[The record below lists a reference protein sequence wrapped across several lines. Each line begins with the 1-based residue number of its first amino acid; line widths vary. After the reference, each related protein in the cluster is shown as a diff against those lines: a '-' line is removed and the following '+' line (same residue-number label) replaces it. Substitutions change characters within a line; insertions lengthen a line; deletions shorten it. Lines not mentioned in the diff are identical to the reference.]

1 MKYLWTYERSIHSV
15 RLMADFASERGISHN
30 QILKGTGLKQQ
41 QLLDPHMLV
50 TGQQE
55 LQLIRNLVEKFN
67 QRPWLGLEIG
77 TRYHFTIFGS
87 LGLAL
92 ISSANIRE
100 ALNFALIY
108 FPLSFAF
115 SQFVVSEQ
123 PDTQH
128 IQIEIVVD
136 EGIPKNL
143 WPFIIERD
151 VAALITVQRD
161 LIQDHLCQ
169 KVVFSFQPR
178 GEIQPYIDL
187 FGIRPEF
194 GGLKNM
200 IVLNAEKIEQKLS
213 MANELVL
220 HTAEEQCRQIL
231 DQRQSQKKYS
241 HQVQQVLMNSKGAM
255 PTMEDVANR
264 LHLNSRTLRRYLAQ
278 EQVTFLQIRE
288 EVRKILA
295 DEYLSLPQ
303 NSIEQVSEWLGYAE
317 PASFIH
323 AYKRWYG
330 KTPHAT
336 RLKNKTWKFKQ
347 D

>member
-15 RLMADFASERGISHN
+15 RLMADFAAELGVNHQ
-30 QILKGTGLKQQ
+30 QILKGTGLEQQ
-41 QLLDPHMLV
+41 QLLDPNTLV

-55 LQLIRNLVEKFN
+55 LQLIRNLVEKFG
-67 QRPWLGLEIG
+67 QRPLLGLEIG
-77 TRYHFTIFGS
+77 TRYHFTTFGS

-100 ALNFALIY
+100 ALNFALAY

-123 PDTQH
+123 AATQSV
-128 IQIEIVVD
+128 QIEIVVD
-136 EGIPKNL
+136 EGIPKTL

-161 LIQDHLCQ
+161 LMQDHLCQ
-169 KVVFSFQPR
+169 KVVFSFPLR
-178 GEIQPYIDL
+178 GEMQPYTAL
-187 FGIRPEF
+187 FGVTPEF
-194 GGLKNM
+194 GGSKNL
-200 IVLNAEKIEQKLS
+200 IVLNAEKIDQKLS

-220 HTAEEQCRQIL
+220 HAAEEQCRQTL
-231 DQRQSQKKYS
+231 DKRQSQKKYT
-241 HQVQQVLMNSKGAM
+241 HQVQQVLMNSKGQI
-255 PTMEDVANR
+255 PSMEEVADR
-264 LHLNSRTLRRYLAQ
+264 LHLNSRTLRRYLSQ

-295 DEYLSLPQ
+295 DYYLSLTQ
-303 NSIEQVSEWLGYAE
+303 TSIEQISEWLGYAE

-336 RLKNKTWKFKQ
+336 RLKNKV
-347 D
+347 

>member
-1 MKYLWTYERSIHSV
+1 LKYLWTYERSIHSV
-15 RLMADFASERGISHN
+15 RLMADFAAEFGVSHQ
-30 QILKGTGLKQQ
+30 QILKGTGLEQQ
-41 QLLDPHMLV
+41 QLLDPNTLV

-55 LQLIRNLVEKFN
+55 LQLIRNLVEKFG
-67 QRPWLGLEIG
+67 QRPLLGLEIG
-77 TRYHFTIFGS
+77 TRYHFTTFGS

-100 ALNFALIY
+100 ALNFALAY

-123 PDTQH
+123 TEIQSV
-128 IQIEIVVD
+128 QIEIVVD
-136 EGIPKNL
+136 EGIPKTL

-161 LIQDHLCQ
+161 LMQDHLCQ
-169 KVVFSFQPR
+169 KVVFSFPLR
-178 GEIQPYIDL
+178 GEMQPYTAL
-187 FGIRPEF
+187 FGVTPEF
-194 GGLKNM
+194 GGSKNL
-200 IVLNAEKIEQKLS
+200 IVLNAEKIDQKLS

-220 HTAEEQCRQIL
+220 HAAEEQCRQTL
-231 DQRQSQKKYS
+231 DKRQSQKKYT
-241 HQVQQVLMNSKGAM
+241 HQVQQVLMNSKGQI
-255 PTMEDVANR
+255 PSMEEVADR

-295 DEYLSLPQ
+295 DYYLSLTQ
-303 NSIEQVSEWLGYAE
+303 ISIEQISEWLGYAE

-323 AYKRWYG
+323 AYKRWHG

-336 RLKNKTWKFKQ
+336 RLKNKV
-347 D
+347 

>member
-15 RLMADFASERGISHN
+15 RLMADFAAELGVSHQ
-30 QILKGTGLKQQ
+30 QILKGTGLEQQ
-41 QLLDPHMLV
+41 QLLDPNTLV

-55 LQLIRNLVEKFN
+55 LQLIRNLVEKFG
-67 QRPWLGLEIG
+67 QRPLLGLEIG
-77 TRYHFTIFGS
+77 TRYHFTTFGS

-100 ALNFALIY
+100 ALNFALAY

-123 PDTQH
+123 TETQSV
-128 IQIEIVVD
+128 QIEIVID
-136 EGIPKNL
+136 EGIPKTL

-161 LIQDHLCQ
+161 LMQDHLCQ
-169 KVVFSFQPR
+169 KVVFSFPLR
-178 GEIQPYIDL
+178 GEMQPYTAL
-187 FGIRPEF
+187 FGVTPEF
-194 GGLKNM
+194 GGSKNL
-200 IVLNAEKIEQKLS
+200 IVLNAEKIDQKLS

-220 HTAEEQCRQIL
+220 HAAEEQCRQTL
-231 DQRQSQKKYS
+231 DKRQSQKKYT
-241 HQVQQVLMNSKGAM
+241 HQVQQVLMNSKGQI
-255 PTMEDVANR
+255 PSMEDVADR
-264 LHLNSRTLRRYLAQ
+264 LHLNSRTLRRYLSQ

-295 DEYLSLPQ
+295 DYYLSLTQ
-303 NSIEQVSEWLGYAE
+303 TSIEQISEWLGYAE

-330 KTPHAT
+330 TTPHAT
-336 RLKNKTWKFKQ
+336 RLKNKV
-347 D
+347 

>member
-15 RLMADFASERGISHN
+15 RLMADFAVELGTSHS
-30 QILKGTGLKQQ
+30 QILTGTGIKQH
-41 QLLDPHMLV
+41 QLLDPNMLV

-55 LQLIRNLVEKFN
+55 LQLIRNLVELFGH
-67 QRPWLGLEIG
+67 RPLLGLEIG
-77 TRYHFTIFGS
+77 TRYHFTTFGS

-100 ALNFALIY
+100 ALNFALAY

-123 PDTQH
+123 PDTQN
-128 IQIEIVVD
+128 IQIEIIVD
-136 EGIPKNL
+136 QGIPQNL
-143 WPFIIERD
+143 WQFIIQRD
-151 VAALITVQRD
+151 VAALMTVQRD

-169 KVVFSFQPR
+169 KVMFSFQAH
-178 GEIQPYIDL
+178 GEVQPYLEL
-187 FGIRPEF
+187 FGISPEF
-194 GGLKNM
+194 SALKNL
-200 IVLNAEKIEQKLS
+200 IVLNARKIDQKLS

-220 HTAEEQCRQIL
+220 QAAEQQCRKML
-231 DQRQSQKKYS
+231 DKRQAQKKYT
-241 HQVQQVLMNSKGAM
+241 HQVQQVLMNNKGEI
-255 PTMEDVANR
+255 PSMEEVADR

-295 DEYLSLPQ
+295 DYYLSLTQ
-303 NSIEQVSEWLGYAE
+303 TSIEQISEWLGYAE

-336 RLKNKTWKFKQ
+336 RLKNKV
-347 D
+347 

>member
-15 RLMADFASERGISHN
+15 RLMADFAAEFGVSHH
-30 QILKGTGLKQQ
+30 QILKGTGLEQQ
-41 QLLDPHMLV
+41 QLLDPNTLV

-55 LQLIRNLVEKFN
+55 LQLIRNLVEKFG
-67 QRPWLGLEIG
+67 QRPLLGLEIG
-77 TRYHFTIFGS
+77 TRYHFTTFGS

-100 ALNFALIY
+100 ALNFALAY

-123 PDTQH
+123 AETQSV
-128 IQIEIVVD
+128 QIEIVVD
-136 EGIPKNL
+136 EGIPKTL

-161 LIQDHLCQ
+161 LMQDHLCQ
-169 KVVFSFQPR
+169 KVVFSFPLR
-178 GEIQPYIDL
+178 GEMQPYTAL
-187 FGIRPEF
+187 FGVTPEF
-194 GGLKNM
+194 GGSKNL
-200 IVLNAEKIEQKLS
+200 IVLNAEKIDQKLS

-220 HTAEEQCRQIL
+220 HAAEEQCRQTL
-231 DQRQSQKKYS
+231 DKRQSQKKYT
-241 HQVQQVLMNSKGAM
+241 HQVQQVLMNSKGQI
-255 PTMEDVANR
+255 PSMEEVADR

-278 EQVTFLQIRE
+278 EQASFLQIRE

-295 DEYLSLPQ
+295 DYYLSLTQ
-303 NSIEQVSEWLGYAE
+303 TSIEQISEWLGYAE

-330 KTPHAT
+330 NTPHAT
-336 RLKNKTWKFKQ
+336 RLKNKV
-347 D
+347 

>member
-15 RLMADFASERGISHN
+15 RLMADFAAELGVSHH
-30 QILKGTGLKQQ
+30 QILKGTGLEQQ
-41 QLLDPHMLV
+41 QLLDPNTLV

-55 LQLIRNLVEKFN
+55 LQLIRNLVEKFG
-67 QRPWLGLEIG
+67 QRPLLGLEIG
-77 TRYHFTIFGS
+77 TRYHFTTFGS

-100 ALNFALIY
+100 ALNFALAY

-123 PDTQH
+123 AETQSV
-128 IQIEIVVD
+128 QIEIVVD
-136 EGIPKNL
+136 EGIPKTL

-161 LIQDHLCQ
+161 LMQDHLCQ
-169 KVVFSFQPR
+169 KVVFSFPLR
-178 GEIQPYIDL
+178 GEMQPYTAL
-187 FGIRPEF
+187 FGVTPEF
-194 GGLKNM
+194 GGSKNL
-200 IVLNAEKIEQKLS
+200 IVLNAEKIDQKLS

-220 HTAEEQCRQIL
+220 HAAEEQCRQTL
-231 DQRQSQKKYS
+231 DKRQSQKKYT
-241 HQVQQVLMNSKGAM
+241 HQVQQVLMNSKGQI
-255 PTMEDVANR
+255 PSMEEVADR

-295 DEYLSLPQ
+295 DYYLSLTQ
-303 NSIEQVSEWLGYAE
+303 TSIEQISEWLGYAE

-330 KTPHAT
+330 NTPHAN
-336 RLKNKTWKFKQ
+336 RLKNKV
-347 D
+347 

>member
-15 RLMADFASERGISHN
+15 RLMADFAAEFGVSHH
-30 QILKGTGLKQQ
+30 QILKGTGLEQQ
-41 QLLDPHMLV
+41 QLLDPNTLV

-55 LQLIRNLVEKFN
+55 LQLIRNLVEKFG
-67 QRPWLGLEIG
+67 QRPLLGLEIG
-77 TRYHFTIFGS
+77 TRYHFTTFGS

-100 ALNFALIY
+100 ALNFALAY

-123 PDTQH
+123 AETQSV
-128 IQIEIVVD
+128 QIEIVVD
-136 EGIPKNL
+136 EGIPKTL

-161 LIQDHLCQ
+161 LMQDHLCQ
-169 KVVFSFQPR
+169 KVVFSFPLR
-178 GEIQPYIDL
+178 GEMQPYTAL
-187 FGIRPEF
+187 FGVTPEF
-194 GGLKNM
+194 GGSKNL
-200 IVLNAEKIEQKLS
+200 IVLNAEKIDQKLS

-220 HTAEEQCRQIL
+220 HVAEEQCRQTL
-231 DQRQSQKKYS
+231 DKRQSQKKYT
-241 HQVQQVLMNSKGAM
+241 HQVQQVLMNSKGQI
-255 PTMEDVANR
+255 PSMEEVADR

-295 DEYLSLPQ
+295 DYYLSLTQ
-303 NSIEQVSEWLGYAE
+303 TSIEQISEWLGYAE

-336 RLKNKTWKFKQ
+336 RLKNKV
-347 D
+347 

>member
-1 MKYLWTYERSIHSV
+1 MKYVWTCERSIHSV
-15 RLMADFASERGISHN
+15 RLMADFAAELGISHDR
-30 QILKGTGLKQQ
+30 ILKGTGLEQQ
-41 QLLDPHMLV
+41 QLLDPNMLV

-55 LQLIRNLVEKFN
+55 LQLIRNLLEKFN
-67 QRPWLGLEIG
+67 QRPLLGLEIG
-77 TRYHFTIFGS
+77 TRYHFTTFGS

-100 ALNFALIY
+100 ALNFALAY

-123 PDTQH
+123 AETQRV
-128 IQIEIVVD
+128 QIEIVVD
-136 EGIPKNL
+136 EGIPQTL

-161 LIQDHLCQ
+161 LIRDHLCQ
-169 KVVFSFQPR
+169 KVGFSFPLR
-178 GEIQPYIDL
+178 GEMQPYIDL
-187 FGIRPEF
+187 FGVTPEF
-194 GGLKNM
+194 GGSKNV
-200 IVLNAEKIEQKLS
+200 IVLNAEKIDQKLS

-220 HTAEEQCRQIL
+220 HAAEEQCRQTL
-231 DQRQSQKKYS
+231 DKRQSQKKYT
-241 HQVQQVLMNSKGAM
+241 HQVQQVLMNNKGQM
-255 PTMEDVANR
+255 PCMEEVADR
-264 LHLNSRTLRRYLAQ
+264 LHLNSRTLRRYLVQ
-278 EQVTFLQIRE
+278 EQATFLQIRE

-295 DEYLSLPQ
+295 DYYLSLTQ
-303 NSIEQVSEWLGYAE
+303 TSIEQISEWLGYAE

-336 RLKNKTWKFKQ
+336 RLKNKA
-347 D
+347 

>member
-15 RLMADFASERGISHN
+15 RLMADFAAELGVSHQ
-30 QILKGTGLKQQ
+30 QILKGTGLEQQ
-41 QLLDPHMLV
+41 QLLDPNTLV

-55 LQLIRNLVEKFN
+55 LQLIRNLVEKFG
-67 QRPWLGLEIG
+67 QRPLLGLEIG
-77 TRYHFTIFGS
+77 TRYHFTTFGS

-100 ALNFALIY
+100 ALSFALAY

-123 PDTQH
+123 TESQSV
-128 IQIEIVVD
+128 QIEIVVD
-136 EGIPKNL
+136 EGIPKTL

-161 LIQDHLCQ
+161 LMQDHLCQ
-169 KVVFSFQPR
+169 KVVFSFPLR
-178 GEIQPYIDL
+178 GEMQPYTAL
-187 FGIRPEF
+187 FGVTPEF
-194 GGLKNM
+194 GGSKNL
-200 IVLNAEKIEQKLS
+200 IVLNAEKIDQKLS

-220 HTAEEQCRQIL
+220 HAAEEQCRQTL
-231 DQRQSQKKYS
+231 DKRQSQKKYT
-241 HQVQQVLMNSKGAM
+241 HQVQQVLMNSKGQI
-255 PTMEDVANR
+255 PSMEEVADR

-278 EQVTFLQIRE
+278 EQATFLQIRE

-295 DEYLSLPQ
+295 DYYLSLTQ
-303 NSIEQVSEWLGYAE
+303 TSIEQISEWLGYAE

-336 RLKNKTWKFKQ
+336 RLKNKV
-347 D
+347 

>member
-15 RLMADFASERGISHN
+15 RLMADFAAELGVNHQ
-30 QILKGTGLKQQ
+30 QILKGTGLEQQ
-41 QLLDPHMLV
+41 QLLDPNTLV

-55 LQLIRNLVEKFN
+55 LQLIRNLVEKFG
-67 QRPWLGLEIG
+67 QRPLLGLEIG
-77 TRYHFTIFGS
+77 TRYHFTTFGS

-100 ALNFALIY
+100 ALNFALAY

-115 SQFVVSEQ
+115 SQFLVSEQ
-123 PDTQH
+123 AETQSV
-128 IQIEIVVD
+128 QIEIVVD
-136 EGIPKNL
+136 EGIPKTL

-161 LIQDHLCQ
+161 LMQDHLCQ
-169 KVVFSFQPR
+169 KVVFSFPLR
-178 GEIQPYIDL
+178 GEMQPYTAL
-187 FGIRPEF
+187 FGVTPEF
-194 GGLKNM
+194 GGSKNL
-200 IVLNAEKIEQKLS
+200 IVLNAEKIDQKLS

-220 HTAEEQCRQIL
+220 HAAEEQCRQTL
-231 DQRQSQKKYS
+231 DKRQSQKKYT
-241 HQVQQVLMNSKGAM
+241 HQVQQVLMNSKGQI
-255 PTMEDVANR
+255 PSMEDVADR
-264 LHLNSRTLRRYLAQ
+264 LHLNSRTLRRYLSQ

-295 DEYLSLPQ
+295 DYYLSLTQ
-303 NSIEQVSEWLGYAE
+303 TSIEQISEWLGYAE

-330 KTPHAT
+330 NTPHAN
-336 RLKNKTWKFKQ
+336 RLKNKV
-347 D
+347 

>member
-1 MKYLWTYERSIHSV
+1 
-15 RLMADFASERGISHN
+15 MADFAAELGVNHH
-30 QILKGTGLKQQ
+30 QILKGTGLEQQ
-41 QLLDPHMLV
+41 QLLDPNTLV

-55 LQLIRNLVEKFN
+55 LQLIRNLVEKFG
-67 QRPWLGLEIG
+67 QRPLLGLEIG
-77 TRYHFTIFGS
+77 TRYHFTTFGS

-100 ALNFALIY
+100 ALNFALAY

-123 PDTQH
+123 TETQS

-136 EGIPKNL
+136 EGIPKTL

-161 LIQDHLCQ
+161 LMQDHLCQ
-169 KVVFSFQPR
+169 KVVFSFPLR
-178 GEIQPYIDL
+178 GEMQPYTAL
-187 FGIRPEF
+187 FGVTPEF
-194 GGLKNM
+194 GGSKNL
-200 IVLNAEKIEQKLS
+200 IVLNAEKIDQKLS

-220 HTAEEQCRQIL
+220 HAAEEQCRQTL
-231 DQRQSQKKYS
+231 DKRQSQKKYT
-241 HQVQQVLMNSKGAM
+241 HQVQQVLMNSKGQI
-255 PTMEDVANR
+255 PSMEEVADR
-264 LHLNSRTLRRYLAQ
+264 LHLNSRTLRRYLSQ

-295 DEYLSLPQ
+295 DYYLSLTQ
-303 NSIEQVSEWLGYAE
+303 TSIEQISEWLGYAE

-330 KTPHAT
+330 NTPHAT
-336 RLKNKTWKFKQ
+336 RLKNKV
-347 D
+347 

>member
-15 RLMADFASERGISHN
+15 RLMADFAAEFGVSHQ
-30 QILKGTGLKQQ
+30 QILKGTGLEQQ
-41 QLLDPHMLV
+41 QLLDPNTLV

-55 LQLIRNLVEKFN
+55 LQLIRNLVEKFE
-67 QRPWLGLEIG
+67 QRPLLGLEIG
-77 TRYHFTIFGS
+77 TRYHFTTFGS

-100 ALNFALIY
+100 ALNFALAY

-123 PDTQH
+123 AETQSV
-128 IQIEIVVD
+128 QIEIVVD
-136 EGIPKNL
+136 EGIPKTL

-161 LIQDHLCQ
+161 LMRAHLCQ
-169 KVVFSFQPR
+169 KVVFSFPLR
-178 GEIQPYIDL
+178 GEMQPYTAL
-187 FGIRPEF
+187 FGVTPEF
-194 GGLKNM
+194 GGSKNL
-200 IVLNAEKIEQKLS
+200 IVLNAEKIDQKLS

-220 HTAEEQCRQIL
+220 HAAEEQCRQTL
-231 DQRQSQKKYS
+231 DKRQSQKKYT
-241 HQVQQVLMNSKGAM
+241 HQVQQVLMNSKGQI
-255 PTMEDVANR
+255 PSMEEVADR

-278 EQVTFLQIRE
+278 EQMTFLQIRE

-295 DEYLSLPQ
+295 DYYLSLTQ
-303 NSIEQVSEWLGYAE
+303 TSIEQISEWLGYAE

-336 RLKNKTWKFKQ
+336 RLKNKV
-347 D
+347 

>member
-1 MKYLWTYERSIHSV
+1 LKYLWTYERSIHSV
-15 RLMADFASERGISHN
+15 RLMADFAAEFGVSHQ
-30 QILKGTGLKQQ
+30 QILKGTGLEQQ
-41 QLLDPHMLV
+41 QLLDPNTLV

-55 LQLIRNLVEKFN
+55 LQLIRNLVEKLG
-67 QRPWLGLEIG
+67 QRPLLGLEIG
-77 TRYHFTIFGS
+77 TRYHFTTFGS

-100 ALNFALIY
+100 ALNFALAY

-123 PDTQH
+123 TETQS

-136 EGIPKNL
+136 EGIPKTL

-161 LIQDHLCQ
+161 LMQDHLCQ
-169 KVVFSFQPR
+169 KVVFSFPLR
-178 GEIQPYIDL
+178 GEMQPYTAL
-187 FGIRPEF
+187 FGVTPEF
-194 GGLKNM
+194 GGSKNL
-200 IVLNAEKIEQKLS
+200 IVLNAEKIDQKLS

-220 HTAEEQCRQIL
+220 HAAEEQCRQTL
-231 DQRQSQKKYS
+231 DKRQSQKKYT
-241 HQVQQVLMNSKGAM
+241 HQVQQVLMNSKGQI
-255 PTMEDVANR
+255 PSMEEVADR

-295 DEYLSLPQ
+295 DYYLSLTQ
-303 NSIEQVSEWLGYAE
+303 ISIEQISEWLGYAE

-323 AYKRWYG
+323 AYKRWHG

-336 RLKNKTWKFKQ
+336 RLKNKV
-347 D
+347 

>member
-15 RLMADFASERGISHN
+15 RLMADFAAEFGVSHH
-30 QILKGTGLKQQ
+30 QILKGTGLEQQ
-41 QLLDPHMLV
+41 QLLDPNTLV

-55 LQLIRNLVEKFN
+55 LQLIRNLVEKFG
-67 QRPWLGLEIG
+67 QRPLLGLEIG
-77 TRYHFTIFGS
+77 TRYHFTTFGS

-100 ALNFALIY
+100 ALNFALAY

-115 SQFVVSEQ
+115 SQFLVSEQ
-123 PDTQH
+123 AETQSV
-128 IQIEIVVD
+128 QIEIVVD
-136 EGIPKNL
+136 EGIPKTL

-161 LIQDHLCQ
+161 LMQDHLCQ
-169 KVVFSFQPR
+169 KVVFSFPLR
-178 GEIQPYIDL
+178 GEMQPYTAL
-187 FGIRPEF
+187 FGVTPEF
-194 GGLKNM
+194 GGSKNL
-200 IVLNAEKIEQKLS
+200 IVLNAEKIDQKLS

-220 HTAEEQCRQIL
+220 HAAEEQCRQTL
-231 DQRQSQKKYS
+231 DKRQSQKKYT
-241 HQVQQVLMNSKGAM
+241 HQVQQVLMNSKGQI
-255 PTMEDVANR
+255 PSMEDVADR
-264 LHLNSRTLRRYLAQ
+264 LHLNSRTLRRYLSQ

-295 DEYLSLPQ
+295 DYYLSLTQ
-303 NSIEQVSEWLGYAE
+303 TSIEQISEWLGYAE

-330 KTPHAT
+330 NTPHAT
-336 RLKNKTWKFKQ
+336 RLKNKV
-347 D
+347 

>member
-1 MKYLWTYERSIHSV
+1 
-15 RLMADFASERGISHN
+15 MADFAAEFGVSHQ
-30 QILKGTGLKQQ
+30 QILKGTGLEQQ
-41 QLLDPHMLV
+41 QLLDPNTLV

-55 LQLIRNLVEKFN
+55 LQLIRNLVEKFG
-67 QRPWLGLEIG
+67 QRPLLGLEIG
-77 TRYHFTIFGS
+77 TRYHFTTFGS

-100 ALNFALIY
+100 ALNFALAY

-115 SQFVVSEQ
+115 SQFMVSEQ
-123 PDTQH
+123 AETQSV
-128 IQIEIVVD
+128 QIEIVVD
-136 EGIPKNL
+136 EGIPKTL

-161 LIQDHLCQ
+161 LMRDHLCQ
-169 KVVFSFQPR
+169 KVVFSFPLR
-178 GEIQPYIDL
+178 GEMQPYTAL
-187 FGIRPEF
+187 FGVTPEF
-194 GGLKNM
+194 GGSKNL
-200 IVLNAEKIEQKLS
+200 IVLNAEKIDQKLS

-220 HTAEEQCRQIL
+220 HAAEEQCRQTL
-231 DQRQSQKKYS
+231 DKRQSQKKYT
-241 HQVQQVLMNSKGAM
+241 HQVQQVLMNSKGQI
-255 PTMEDVANR
+255 PSMEEVADR

-295 DEYLSLPQ
+295 DYYLSLTQ
-303 NSIEQVSEWLGYAE
+303 TSIEQISEWLGYAE

-330 KTPHAT
+330 NTPHAN
-336 RLKNKTWKFKQ
+336 RLKNKV
-347 D
+347 

>member
-1 MKYLWTYERSIHSV
+1 
-15 RLMADFASERGISHN
+15 MADFAAELGVSHQ
-30 QILKGTGLKQQ
+30 QILKGTGLEQQ
-41 QLLDPHMLV
+41 QLLDPNTLV

-55 LQLIRNLVEKFN
+55 LQLIRNLVEKFG
-67 QRPWLGLEIG
+67 QRPLLGLEIG
-77 TRYHFTIFGS
+77 TRYHFTTFGS

-92 ISSANIRE
+92 ISSTNIRE
-100 ALNFALIY
+100 ALNFALAY

-123 PDTQH
+123 TETQS

-136 EGIPKNL
+136 EGIPKTL

-161 LIQDHLCQ
+161 LMQNHLCQ
-169 KVVFSFQPR
+169 KVVFSFPLR
-178 GEIQPYIDL
+178 GEMQPYTAL
-187 FGIRPEF
+187 FGVTPEF
-194 GGLKNM
+194 CGSKNF
-200 IVLNAEKIEQKLS
+200 IVLNAEKIDQKLS

-220 HTAEEQCRQIL
+220 HAAEEQCRQTL
-231 DQRQSQKKYS
+231 DKRQSQKKYT
-241 HQVQQVLMNSKGAM
+241 HQVQQVLMNSKGQI
-255 PTMEDVANR
+255 PSMEEVADR

-278 EQVTFLQIRE
+278 EQMTFLQIRE

-295 DEYLSLPQ
+295 DYYLSLTQ
-303 NSIEQVSEWLGYAE
+303 TSIEQISEWLGYAE

-330 KTPHAT
+330 NTPHAT
-336 RLKNKTWKFKQ
+336 RLKNKV
-347 D
+347 

>member
-15 RLMADFASERGISHN
+15 RLMADFAAEFGGSHQ
-30 QILKGTGLKQQ
+30 QILKGTGLEQQ
-41 QLLDPHMLV
+41 QLLDPNTLV

-55 LQLIRNLVEKFN
+55 LQLIRNLVEKFG
-67 QRPWLGLEIG
+67 QRPLLGLEIG
-77 TRYHFTIFGS
+77 TRYHFTTFGS

-100 ALNFALIY
+100 ALNFALAY

-115 SQFVVSEQ
+115 SQFLVSEQ
-123 PDTQH
+123 AETQSV
-128 IQIEIVVD
+128 QIEIVVD
-136 EGIPKNL
+136 EGIPKTL

-161 LIQDHLCQ
+161 LMQDDLCQ
-169 KVVFSFQPR
+169 KVVFSFPLR
-178 GEIQPYIDL
+178 GEMQPYTAL
-187 FGIRPEF
+187 FGVTPEF
-194 GGLKNM
+194 GGSKNI
-200 IVLNAEKIEQKLS
+200 IVLNAEKIDQKLS

-220 HTAEEQCRQIL
+220 HAAEEQCRQTL
-231 DQRQSQKKYS
+231 DKRQSQKKYT
-241 HQVQQVLMNSKGAM
+241 HQVQQVLMNSKGQI
-255 PTMEDVANR
+255 PSMEEVADR

-295 DEYLSLPQ
+295 DYYLSLTQ
-303 NSIEQVSEWLGYAE
+303 ISIEQISEWLGYAE

-336 RLKNKTWKFKQ
+336 RLKNKV
-347 D
+347 

>member
-15 RLMADFASERGISHN
+15 RLMADFAAEFGVSHQ
-30 QILKGTGLKQQ
+30 QILKGTGFEQQ
-41 QLLDPHMLV
+41 QLLDPNTLV

-55 LQLIRNLVEKFN
+55 LQLIRNLVEKFG
-67 QRPWLGLEIG
+67 QRPLLGLEIG
-77 TRYHFTIFGS
+77 TRYHFTTFGS

-100 ALNFALIY
+100 ALNFALAY

-115 SQFVVSEQ
+115 SQFLVSEQ
-123 PDTQH
+123 AETQSV
-128 IQIEIVVD
+128 QIEIVVD
-136 EGIPKNL
+136 EGIPKTL

-161 LIQDHLCQ
+161 LMQDDLCQ
-169 KVVFSFQPR
+169 KVVFSFPLR
-178 GEIQPYIDL
+178 GEMQPYTAL
-187 FGIRPEF
+187 FGVTPEF
-194 GGLKNM
+194 GGSKNL
-200 IVLNAEKIEQKLS
+200 IVLNAEKIDQKLS

-220 HTAEEQCRQIL
+220 HAAEEQCRQTL
-231 DQRQSQKKYS
+231 DKRQSQKKYT
-241 HQVQQVLMNSKGAM
+241 HQVQQVLMNSKGQI
-255 PTMEDVANR
+255 PSMEEVADR

-278 EQVTFLQIRE
+278 EQATFLQIRE

-295 DEYLSLPQ
+295 DYYLSLTQ
-303 NSIEQVSEWLGYAE
+303 TSIEQISEWLGYAE

-330 KTPHAT
+330 NTPHAT
-336 RLKNKTWKFKQ
+336 RLKNKV
-347 D
+347 

>member
-15 RLMADFASERGISHN
+15 RLMADFAAELGVNHQ
-30 QILKGTGLKQQ
+30 QILKGTGLEQQ
-41 QLLDPHMLV
+41 QLLDPNTLV

-55 LQLIRNLVEKFN
+55 LQLIRNLVEKFG
-67 QRPWLGLEIG
+67 QRPLLGLEIG
-77 TRYHFTIFGS
+77 TRYHFTTFGS

-100 ALNFALIY
+100 ALNFALAY

-123 PDTQH
+123 TETQSV
-128 IQIEIVVD
+128 QIEIVVD
-136 EGIPKNL
+136 EGIPKTL

-161 LIQDHLCQ
+161 LMQDHLCQ
-169 KVVFSFQPR
+169 KVVFSFPLR
-178 GEIQPYIDL
+178 GEMQPYTAL
-187 FGIRPEF
+187 FGVTPEF
-194 GGLKNM
+194 GRSKNL
-200 IVLNAEKIEQKLS
+200 IVLNAEKIDQKLS

-220 HTAEEQCRQIL
+220 HAAEEQCRQTL
-231 DQRQSQKKYS
+231 DKRQSQKKYT
-241 HQVQQVLMNSKGAM
+241 HQVQQVLMNSKGQI
-255 PTMEDVANR
+255 PSMEEVADR

-278 EQVTFLQIRE
+278 EQMTFLQIRE

-295 DEYLSLPQ
+295 DYYLSLTQ
-303 NSIEQVSEWLGYAE
+303 TSIEQISEWLGYAE

-330 KTPHAT
+330 NTPHAT
-336 RLKNKTWKFKQ
+336 RLKNKV
-347 D
+347 

>member
-15 RLMADFASERGISHN
+15 RLMADFAAELGTSHS
-30 QILKGTGLKQQ
+30 QILTGTGIEQH
-41 QLLDPHMLV
+41 QLLDPNMLV

-55 LQLIRNLVEKFN
+55 LQLIRNLVELFGH
-67 QRPWLGLEIG
+67 RPLLGLEIG
-77 TRYHFTIFGS
+77 TRYHFTTFGS

-100 ALNFALIY
+100 ALNFALAY

-115 SQFVVSEQ
+115 SQFVVSEH
-123 PDTQH
+123 PDTH
-128 IQIEIVVD
+128 DIQIEIVVD
-136 EGIPKNL
+136 QGIPQNL
-143 WPFIIERD
+143 WQFVIQRD

-161 LIQDHLCQ
+161 LIQDQLCQ
-169 KVVFSFQPR
+169 KVMFSFQAP
-178 GEIQPYIDL
+178 GETQAYVEL
-187 FGIRPEF
+187 FGISPEF
-194 GGLKNM
+194 GALKNL
-200 IVLNAEKIEQKLS
+200 IVLNAGKIDQKLS

-220 HTAEEQCRQIL
+220 QAAEQQCRQTL
-231 DQRQSQKKYS
+231 DKRQAQKKYT
-241 HQVQQVLMNSKGAM
+241 HQVQQVLMNNKGEI
-255 PTMEDVANR
+255 PSMEEVADC

-295 DEYLSLPQ
+295 DYYLSLTQ
-303 NSIEQVSEWLGYAE
+303 TSIEQISEWLGYAE

-330 KTPHAT
+330 KTPHAS
-336 RLKNKTWKFKQ
+336 RLKK
-347 D
+347 

>member
-15 RLMADFASERGISHN
+15 RLMADFAAEFGGSHQ
-30 QILKGTGLKQQ
+30 QILKGTGLEQQ
-41 QLLDPHMLV
+41 QLLDPNTLV

-55 LQLIRNLVEKFN
+55 LQLIRNLVEKFG
-67 QRPWLGLEIG
+67 QRPLLGLEIG
-77 TRYHFTIFGS
+77 TRYHFTTFGS

-100 ALNFALIY
+100 ALNFALAY

-123 PDTQH
+123 AETQSV
-128 IQIEIVVD
+128 QIEIVVD
-136 EGIPKNL
+136 EGIPKTL

-161 LIQDHLCQ
+161 LMQDDLCQ
-169 KVVFSFQPR
+169 KVVFSFPLR
-178 GEIQPYIDL
+178 GEMQPYTAL
-187 FGIRPEF
+187 FGVTPEF
-194 GGLKNM
+194 GGSKNL
-200 IVLNAEKIEQKLS
+200 IVLNAEKIDQKLS

-220 HTAEEQCRQIL
+220 HAAEEQCRQTL
-231 DQRQSQKKYS
+231 DKRQSQKKYT
-241 HQVQQVLMNSKGAM
+241 HQVQQVLMNSKGQI
-255 PTMEDVANR
+255 PSMEEVADR

-278 EQVTFLQIRE
+278 EQATFLQIRE

-295 DEYLSLPQ
+295 DYYLSLTQ
-303 NSIEQVSEWLGYAE
+303 TSIEQISEWLGYAE

-330 KTPHAT
+330 NTPHAT
-336 RLKNKTWKFKQ
+336 RLKNKV
-347 D
+347 

>member
-15 RLMADFASERGISHN
+15 RLMADFAAEFGVSHQ
-30 QILKGTGLKQQ
+30 QILKGTGLEQQ
-41 QLLDPHMLV
+41 QLLDPNTLV

-55 LQLIRNLVEKFN
+55 LQLIRNLVEKFG
-67 QRPWLGLEIG
+67 QRPLLGLEIG
-77 TRYHFTIFGS
+77 TRYHFTTFGS

-100 ALNFALIY
+100 ALNFALAY

-123 PDTQH
+123 VESQSV
-128 IQIEIVVD
+128 QIEIVVD
-136 EGIPKNL
+136 KGIPKTL

-161 LIQDHLCQ
+161 LMQDHLCQ
-169 KVVFSFQPR
+169 KVVFSFPLR
-178 GEIQPYIDL
+178 GEMQPYTAL
-187 FGIRPEF
+187 FGVTPEF
-194 GGLKNM
+194 GGSKNL
-200 IVLNAEKIEQKLS
+200 IVLNAEKIDQKLS

-220 HTAEEQCRQIL
+220 HAAEEQCRQTL
-231 DQRQSQKKYS
+231 DKRQSQKKYT
-241 HQVQQVLMNSKGAM
+241 HQVQQVLMNSKGQI
-255 PTMEDVANR
+255 PSMEEVADR

-295 DEYLSLPQ
+295 DYYLSLTQ
-303 NSIEQVSEWLGYAE
+303 TSIEQISEWLGYAE

-330 KTPHAT
+330 NTPHAN
-336 RLKNKTWKFKQ
+336 RLKNKV
-347 D
+347 

>member
-15 RLMADFASERGISHN
+15 RLMADFAAELGVSHH
-30 QILKGTGLKQQ
+30 QILKGTGLEQQ
-41 QLLDPHMLV
+41 QLLDPNTLV

-55 LQLIRNLVEKFN
+55 LQLIRNLVEKFG
-67 QRPWLGLEIG
+67 QRPLLGLEIG
-77 TRYHFTIFGS
+77 TRYHFTTFGS

-100 ALNFALIY
+100 ALNFALAY

-123 PDTQH
+123 AETQSV
-128 IQIEIVVD
+128 QIEIVVD
-136 EGIPKNL
+136 EGIPKTL

-161 LIQDHLCQ
+161 LMRDHLCQ
-169 KVVFSFQPR
+169 KVVFSFPLR
-178 GEIQPYIDL
+178 GEMQPYTAL
-187 FGIRPEF
+187 FGVTPEF
-194 GGLKNM
+194 GGSKNL
-200 IVLNAEKIEQKLS
+200 IVLNAEKIDQKLS

-220 HTAEEQCRQIL
+220 HAAEEQCRQTL
-231 DQRQSQKKYS
+231 DKRQSQKKYT
-241 HQVQQVLMNSKGAM
+241 HQVQQVLMNSKVQI
-255 PTMEDVANR
+255 PSMEDVADR
-264 LHLNSRTLRRYLAQ
+264 LHLNSRTLRRYLTQ

-295 DEYLSLPQ
+295 DYYLSLTQ
-303 NSIEQVSEWLGYAE
+303 TSIEQISEWLGYAE

-330 KTPHAT
+330 NTPHAT
-336 RLKNKTWKFKQ
+336 RLKNKG
-347 D
+347 

>member
-15 RLMADFASERGISHN
+15 RLMADFAAELGVSHQ
-30 QILKGTGLKQQ
+30 QILKGTGLEQQ
-41 QLLDPHMLV
+41 QLLDPNTLV

-55 LQLIRNLVEKFN
+55 LQLIRNLVEKFG
-67 QRPWLGLEIG
+67 QRPLLGLEIG
-77 TRYHFTIFGS
+77 TRYHFTTFGS

-100 ALNFALIY
+100 ALNFALAY

-123 PDTQH
+123 AETQSV
-128 IQIEIVVD
+128 QIEIVVD
-136 EGIPKNL
+136 EGIPKTL

-161 LIQDHLCQ
+161 LMQDHLCQ
-169 KVVFSFQPR
+169 KVVFSFTA
-178 GEIQPYIDL
+178 L
-187 FGIRPEF
+187 FGVTPEF
-194 GGLKNM
+194 GRSKNL
-200 IVLNAEKIEQKLS
+200 IVLNAEKIDQKLS

-220 HTAEEQCRQIL
+220 HAAEEQCRQTL
-231 DQRQSQKKYS
+231 DKRQSQKKYT
-241 HQVQQVLMNSKGAM
+241 HQVQQVLMNSKGQI
-255 PTMEDVANR
+255 PSMEEVADR

-278 EQVTFLQIRE
+278 EQATFLQIRE

-295 DEYLSLPQ
+295 DYYLSLTQ
-303 NSIEQVSEWLGYAE
+303 TSIEQISEWLGYAE
-317 PASFIH
+317 SASFIH

-330 KTPHAT
+330 NTPHAT
-336 RLKNKTWKFKQ
+336 RLKNKG
-347 D
+347 